1 MLRRGPH
8 GGECGEKA
16 GHDYAKIIKA
26 LAGTQ
31 YDGVCDYTDD
41 RNNVLAQSVT
51 FYRYND
57 DGSKKFLKTY
67 PIDFVP
73 NEELGAVT
81 TVAPTTTRPAG

>member
-1 MLRRGPH
+1 V
-8 GGECGEKA
+8 
-16 GHDYAKIIKA
+16 KINKA

-31 YDGVCDYTDD
+31 YDGVCDYTND

-51 FYRYND
+51 FYRYNP

-67 PIDFVP
+67 PIEFVP

-81 TVAPTTTRPAG
+81 TLAPTTTRPPG